1 MLARVRHT
9 PTSEIY
15 LRASVGHAPVHVG
28 ETQMGLVVDGSREV
42 EEQIGV
48 ARLRVEFPKV
58 DRSVF
63 EKPKSK
69 NFKTGW
75 IRG

>member
-1 MLARVRHT
+1 
-9 PTSEIY
+9 
-15 LRASVGHAPVHVG
+15 VHVG
-28 ETQMGLVVDGSREV
+28 ETQMGLVVDGSGEV
-42 EEQIGV
+42 EEQSGV
-48 ARLRVEFPKV
+48 ACLRVEFPKV

-69 NFKTGW
+69 NFKKGW